1 MYKDQ
6 MRCEVLVFDSCLRQ
20 SDEFTNLDPI
30 CVISPEFSIHGN
42 PNSKDIPP
50 GDENTISPDDNH
62 AAQPSDNDEYLL
74 EPEPNREPDMFDN
87 DEEYVGV
94 DDEGLYMPV
103 QAANNAEPCNN
114 HAHTADDDDY
124 VHVADQF
131 DDVGAAEG
139 GVPLEV
145 EVNDAD
151 PEEVQVIYDPEN
163 PKIEKGERFPDI
175 VAFRK
180 AVRHH
185 AVVKGF
191 EFGKIITDKTR
202 FITTCKAEGCPWR
215 IHASRIFDGK
225 TIEVN

>member
-1 MYKDQ
+1 
-6 MRCEVLVFDSCLRQ
+6 
-20 SDEFTNLDPI
+20 
-30 CVISPEFSIHGN
+30 
-42 PNSKDIPP
+42 
-50 GDENTISPDDNH
+50 
-62 AAQPSDNDEYLL
+62 
-74 EPEPNREPDMFDN
+74 MFDN

-103 QAANNAEPCNN
+103 PSAQAANNAQPCNN
-114 HAHTADDDDY
+114 HAHTADAEPY

-131 DDVGAAEG
+131 DDVVAVEG
-139 GVPLEV
+139 GVPLEA
-145 EVNDAD
+145 EVNDVD
-151 PEEVQVIYDPEN
+151 PLEVNVIHDPLN

-191 EFGKIITDKTR
+191 EISKIITDKTR
-202 FITTCKAEGCPWR
+202 FIARSKAEGCPWR